1 MRRRG
6 STQPLAFLWDGAL
19 VKSAVVAP
27 PAGGRFIIC
36 CPFAMWP
43 RQWQGL
49 VLPCF
54 WKFNLLSDA
63 TEIIGN
69 GDKVERKPSAFPTS
83 FWRCCLRAMTV
94 KYQSPYFLPCPIIL
108 YLRGIV
114 TAQMLPSNYTCT
126 KVTLFTVFSLPWIIV
141 SIHRREYNRTRV
153 GSCGGGEHFQRYL

>member
-6 STQPLAFLWDGAL
+6 STRPLAFLWDGTL
-19 VKSAVVAP
+19 CKVSR
-27 PAGGRFIIC
+27 GCSSGREDEFIIC

-43 RQWQGL
+43 LQWQGL

-63 TEIIGN
+63 AEIMGHR
-69 GDKVERKPSAFPTS
+69 DKVEWKPSAFPTS

-108 YLRGIV
+108 YLRGTV
-114 TAQMLPSNYTCT
+114 TTQMLPSNYTCT
-126 KVTLFTVFSLPWIIV
+126 RVTLFTVFRLPWIIV
-141 SIHRREYNRTRV
+141 SIHRIEYNRTA
-153 GSCGGGEHFQRYL
+153 